1 MSPIASRIGNPGHR
15 PVVSAAMTTPSRPP
29 RALLA
34 TALTLLI
41 AAAGCSS
48 GAAPSASRGGSATP
62 ASPSASIVP
71 SAAPSASDVA
81 GGGTSGDPGTGIG
94 VAPDPTPVDPAAP
107 SPTLVMPKPGRLD
120 PHPVGAQR
128 LEASVD
134 GRHVLVKVTWTS
146 GVEPCNVLD
155 SVKVETSGH
164 EISLTVIEG
173 SSDKMAMCIEIAM
186 DKATI
191 VDLGEL
197 QPGTWTIRS
206 TTGEATPIKITVA

>member
-1 MSPIASRIGNPGHR
+1 MSPLASRIGNPGHR

-34 TALTLLI
+34 TAVTLVI
-41 AAAGCSS
+41 AAGCSS
-48 GAAPSASRGGSATP
+48 GAASSASPGGSATP
-62 ASPSASIVP
+62 ASPSASIAP

-94 VAPDPTPVDPAAP
+94 VGPDPTLVGPAAP
-107 SPTLVMPKPGRLD
+107 SPALVIPKPGQLD
-120 PHPVGAQR
+120 PHPVGAQH

-134 GRHVLVKVTWTS
+134 GRRALVKVTWTS

-155 SVKVETSGH
+155 SVKVAMSGH
-164 EISLTVIEG
+164 DISLTVIEG
-173 SSDKMAMCIEIAM
+173 SSDKTAMCIEIAM

-197 QPGTWTIRS
+197 QPGTWTIRT
-206 TTGEATPIKITVA
+206 TTGEATPIEITVA